1 MNKQNEFIEEVFE
14 IAFGNNAINKDY
26 SYNEVLKQ
34 LMQFSNNAFKYEKL
48 LDNNKMEKKQW
59 IKN

>member
-14 IAFGNNAINKDY
+14 IAFGDNAINKNY

-48 LDNNKMEKKQW
+48 LDNNKMEKKQ
-59 IKN
+59 

>member
-14 IAFGNNAINKDY
+14 IAFGDNAINKNY

-48 LDNNKMEKKQW
+48 LDNNKRSK
-59 IKN
+59 

>member
-14 IAFGNNAINKDY
+14 IAFGNNAINKNY

-48 LDNNKMEKKQW
+48 LDNNKMEKKQ
-59 IKN
+59 

>member
-48 LDNNKMEKKQW
+48 LDNNK
-59 IKN
+59 IGANKNG

>member
-14 IAFGNNAINKDY
+14 IAFGNNAINKNY

-48 LDNNKMEKKQW
+48 LDNK
-59 IKN
+59 IKTPTKI

>member
-48 LDNNKMEKKQW
+48 LDNNKMEKKQ
-59 IKN
+59 